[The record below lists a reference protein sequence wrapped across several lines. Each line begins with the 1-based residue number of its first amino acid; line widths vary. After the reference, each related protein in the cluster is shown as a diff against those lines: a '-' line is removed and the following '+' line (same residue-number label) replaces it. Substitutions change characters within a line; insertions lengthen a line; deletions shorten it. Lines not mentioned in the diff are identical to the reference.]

1 MRAAVVV
8 LACALVLSTAGCSL
22 GRIAAG
28 EAAGGTRR
36 EAAAPQQRASIPFV
50 SLGGVRNWRA
60 EDDTVL
66 FIENAHGTWYRATF
80 FGRCPGLRYE
90 IELAFVTDGMNQLD
104 RFSSVLV
111 DGQRCWFR
119 TFERIQP
126 EEHDALPEPPE

>member
-1 MRAAVVV
+1 VKAVVA
-8 LACALVLSTAGCSL
+8 LACVVSLSGAGC
-22 GRIAAG
+22 AARSALHH
-28 EAAGGTRR
+28 EVS
-36 EAAAPQQRASIPFV
+36 APRQPASIPFV

-66 FIENAHGTWYRATF
+66 LIENAHGVWYRATF

-119 TFERIQP
+119 SFERIEP
-126 EEHDALPEPPE
+126 EPRDALPEPPE